1 MSVKQ
6 DLIAGER
13 RAAQERARM
22 GAKKYD
28 AWIKSQQAYLY
39 SIFES
44 LEELEEFLNQ
54 AGYDLIITNTP
65 NYRYIKTHFG
75 SGKWDYYFWFFKG
88 EYLVANYNIGDD
100 MKLIRK
106 FVDTVEKTLGK
117 KCFFD
122 SEKERTEYFKSLKKK
137 EQSTPP
143 EPPAEVIEPEPE
155 PEYTFPT
162 IFTDTSVLKYA
173 LKNSGINSQ
182 VQGDNF
188 EFSLDGFNASIY
200 KSGGSNYEF
209 KIVGKCDLEKIHGY
223 FSKIETEY
231 NKIVQYNIIEN
242 IRSRVAKSPTMQ
254 LEQEEVLEDNS
265 VLLTIR
271 I

>member
-1 MSVKQ
+1 MSLKQ
-6 DLIAGER
+6 DLIDGEIS
-13 RAAQERARM
+13 AAQERARM

-28 AWIKSQQAYLY
+28 EWVQSQQAYLY

-44 LEELEEFLNQ
+44 LEELEKFLKQ
-54 AGYDLIITNTP
+54 AGYDLTITNTQ

-88 EYLVANYNIGDD
+88 KYLVANYNIGDD

-106 FVDTVEKTLGK
+106 FVETVEKTLGK

-122 SEKERTEYFKSLKKK
+122 SEKERNAYLKSLAKKG
-137 EQSTPP
+137 QATPP
-143 EPPAEVIEPEPE
+143 ESPVEVIEPE

-173 LKNSGINSQ
+173 LKNSGISSQ
-182 VQGDNF
+182 IKGDNF
-188 EFSLDGFNASIY
+188 EFTLDGFSASIY

-209 KIVGKCDLEKIHGY
+209 KIIGKCDLEKIHKY
-223 FSKIETEY
+223 FNQIETKY
-231 NKIVQYNIIEN
+231 NKIVQYNICEN
-242 IRSRVAKSPTMQ
+242 IKSKVKKSPSMQ
-254 LEQEEVLEDNS
+254 LEQEEILEDNS

-271 I
+271 V

>member
-1 MSVKQ
+1 MSIKQ
-6 DLIAGER
+6 DLIDSER

-44 LEELEEFLNQ
+44 LEELEEFLNK

-88 EYLVANYNIGDD
+88 EYLVANYNTGDD
-100 MKLIRK
+100 IELIRQ
-106 FVDTVEKTLGK
+106 FVETVEKALGK

-122 SEKERTEYFKSLKKK
+122 TETERNMYLKSLDTKAKDV
-137 EQSTPP
+137 PP
-143 EPPAEVIEPEPE
+143 EPKEEVIEPI

-173 LKNSGINSQ
+173 LKNSGISAR

-188 EFSLDGFNASIY
+188 EFNLDGFNATIY
-200 KSGGSNYEF
+200 KEGGSNYEF
-209 KIVGKCDLEKIHGY
+209 KIIGKCDLEKIHEY

-231 NKIVQYNIIEN
+231 NKIVQYNICEN
-242 IRSRVAKSPTMQ
+242 IKSKVAKSPTMQ
-254 LEQEEVLEDNS
+254 LEQEEVMEDNS

>member
-1 MSVKQ
+1 MSLKQ
-6 DLIAGER
+6 DLIDGEIS
-13 RAAQERARM
+13 AAQERARM

-28 AWIKSQQAYLY
+28 EWVQSQQAYLY

-44 LEELEEFLNQ
+44 LEELEKFLKQ
-54 AGYDLIITNTP
+54 AGYDLTITNTP

-75 SGKWDYYFWFFKG
+75 NGKWDYYFWFQKG
-88 EYLVANYNIGDD
+88 KYLVANYNIGDD

-106 FVDTVEKTLGK
+106 FVETVEKSLGK

-122 SEKERTEYFKSLKKK
+122 SEKERNMYIKSLAKKGQ
-137 EQSTPP
+137 ETPP
-143 EPPAEVIEPEPE
+143 EPSSEVIEPE

-173 LKNSGINSQ
+173 LKNSGISSQ
-182 VQGDNF
+182 IKGDNF
-188 EFSLDGFNASIY
+188 EFTLDGFSASIY

-209 KIVGKCDLEKIHGY
+209 KIVGKCDLEKIHKY

-231 NKIVQYNIIEN
+231 NKIVQHNICEN
-242 IRSRVAKSPTMQ
+242 IKSKVKKSPSMQ
-254 LEQEEVLEDNS
+254 LEQEEILEDNS